1 MTPEK
6 LWKESAKRAAKSGG
20 VTVTGAVSLLA
31 SAILV
36 NPLPL
41 ILWGIGSAGWVLH
54 SATSP
59 KRIQAILDEEKRERR
74 DAMAREHEKLRSRV
88 ISLLQRWPFAI
99 WFRKQEL
106 PDYLEMLTGVEET
119 CERIIQTA
127 HDRQE
132 VEMPVEK
139 EIVSKVAA
147 LRLAFLTFLE
157 ARVAHLQI
165 LTGVRIGGR
174 MQSNRGVRPTWK
186 DRLSGLIFQGE
197 GEEGENGSDAAH
209 VADVRYDAPPYDLG
223 AVANRI
229 AERRDA
235 VRRAS
240 ESGSAAAIRSKQADV
255 LDRYLAL
262 LRDIKDRDERI
273 AAQLDMIPDSLAYML
288 ARVSAAQF
296 DASEVTDY
304 MTEIATQVDET
315 ARLVED
321 MRPRTEDMLRDA
333 EFDALVTA

>member
-6 LWKESAKRAAKSGG
+6 LCKESAKRAAKSGG

-59 KRIQAILDEEKRERR
+59 KRIQAILDEDKREKR

-147 LRLAFLTFLE
+147 PPLAFLTFLE
-157 ARVAHLQI
+157 ARVAPLQI

-186 DRLSGLIFQGE
+186 DRLSGLIFQDE
-197 GEEGENGSDAAH
+197 GEEEENGQGDTRAD
-209 VADVRYDAPPYDLG
+209 DVRYDAPPCDLD

-229 AERRDA
+229 ADRRDA

-240 ESGSAAAIRSKQADV
+240 
-255 LDRYLAL
+255 
-262 LRDIKDRDERI
+262 
-273 AAQLDMIPDSLAYML
+273 
-288 ARVSAAQF
+288 
-296 DASEVTDY
+296 
-304 MTEIATQVDET
+304 
-315 ARLVED
+315 
-321 MRPRTEDMLRDA
+321 
-333 EFDALVTA
+333 